1 MNKKNENYWN
11 TYQMVNDWTKFSDS
25 KAGILVT
32 GYGVILTI
40 IYSNA
45 KEVYSG
51 ISSSCTV
58 LMLSSI
64 CILLSII
71 SIYYAFQCLNP
82 RLKNNNPKS
91 VLYFGHIAKNK
102 NYNAYFKHSEDVFN
116 DENNTSEQLAEQVYV
131 NSTIAWKKFRN
142 VSLSIRFFFASI
154 LFLIAILIINFF
166 KL

>member
-1 MNKKNENYWN
+1 MTEKNENYWN
-11 TYQMVNDWTKFSDS
+11 TYQMVNDWTKFSDT

-32 GYGVILTI
+32 VYGVILTI

-45 KEVYSG
+45 TEVYNG
-51 ISSSCTV
+51 ISSSCIV
-58 LMLSSI
+58 LILSSI
-64 CILLSII
+64 CIILSII
-71 SIYYAFQCLNP
+71 SIFFAFQCLNP

-102 NYNAYFKHSEDVFN
+102 NYNDYFQHSEDVFS
-116 DENNTSEQLAEQVYV
+116 DENKTSEQLAEQVYV
-131 NSTIAWKKFRN
+131 NSTIAWKKFSN

-154 LFLIAILIINFF
+154 LVLIIILIINFF